1 MLSNDKLALHVES
14 FYKGHDVGDQLSY
27 FSARRMGQLKDAQ
40 WAGVVKDIMDLFP
53 GDMQVKTGIKIAL
66 RSHNI
71 DLDAMLS
78 YEMED
83 GEAHASTE
91 TITFGGKEY
100 PILNQEKRLGVLW
113 YEIEDEPGHFDWVKA
128 E

>member
-1 MLSNDKLALHVES
+1 MLSNDKLALHVER
-14 FYKGHDVGDQLSY
+14 FYKTHDVGDQLSY
-27 FSARRMGQLKDAQ
+27 FSALRMGLLKDAQ

-71 DLDAMLS
+71 DLDAMFAYKLD
-78 YEMED
+78 ED
-83 GEAHASTE
+83 EAPTPE
-91 TITFGGKEY
+91 TITFGGREY
-100 PILNQEKRLGVLW
+100 VVLGQEERLGVLW
-113 YEIEDEPGHFDWVKA
+113 YKIEDEPGHFDWVKA

>member
-1 MLSNDKLALHVES
+1 MLSNYKLASHVES
-14 FYKGHDVGDQLSY
+14 FYKAHDVGDQLSY
-27 FSARRMGQLKDAQ
+27 FSALRMGLLKDAQ

-71 DLDAMLS
+71 DLDAMLTCKWD
-78 YEMED
+78 ED
-83 GEAHASTE
+83 EAPASPE

-100 PILNQEKRLGVLW
+100 PILNQEERLGVLW

>member
-1 MLSNDKLALHVES
+1 
-14 FYKGHDVGDQLSY
+14 
-27 FSARRMGQLKDAQ
+27 MGLLKDAQ

-53 GDMQVKTGIKIAL
+53 GDTQVKTGIKIAL

-71 DLDAMLS
+71 DLDAMLTCKLD
-78 YEMED
+78 ED
-83 GEAHASTE
+83 EAPTSPE

-100 PILNQEKRLGVLW
+100 PILNQEERLGVLW